1 MREEH
6 RARLDPQAVGKL
18 LDEHAAALQLFA
30 RQWCDIPEDIVQ
42 DAFLKLVTLKKLPD
56 TVVPWLYRVVR
67 NRAISASRTTARR
80 RRREAQWADAQ
91 QDWFT
96 PSPGQGLDA
105 AAATE
110 ALQTLPVE
118 QRETIVARLWGGLTF
133 EQIGEVTRCAG
144 STAHRRYLEGLAA
157 LRERLGIDVKP

>member
-67 NRAISASRTTARR
+67 NRAISASRASARR
-80 RRREAQWADAQ
+80 RRREAQWAESQ

-96 PSPGQGLDA
+96 LSPGQGLDA
-105 AAATE
+105 AAAAQ
-110 ALQTLPVE
+110 ALRTLPPE

-133 EQIGEVTRCAG
+133 EEIGQVTSCVA
-144 STAHRRYLEGLAA
+144 STAHRRYSEGLAA
-157 LRERLGIDVKP
+157 LRERLGINVER